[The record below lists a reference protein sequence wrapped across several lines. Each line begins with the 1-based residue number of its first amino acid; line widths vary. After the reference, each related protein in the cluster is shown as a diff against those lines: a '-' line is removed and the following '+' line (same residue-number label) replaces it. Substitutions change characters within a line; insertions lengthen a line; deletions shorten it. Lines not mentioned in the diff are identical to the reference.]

1 MSYQLNLI
9 DERALPVPARPSVAA
24 VLALAL
30 LCGGVGFAHLHWERA
45 QLARSLA
52 QPGADTVASGEEAPV
67 DPAYDAR
74 LRLVQ
79 RDERLRD
86 ALAGFRDLP
95 LDSAARL
102 QQLAAALPDALW
114 LTDVQLSGS
123 RGVRIAGGALE
134 PAALAAYATR
144 LGQVPAFSGLPM
156 QAFSVEPTHD
166 EAARRD
172 AGDPTSAAATA
183 HTAQHHFVLTSGQ
196 MPFDGEPLK

>member
-1 MSYQLNLI
+1 MGYQLNLI

-30 LCGGVGFAHLHWERA
+30 LCGVVGIAHLHWERT

-52 QPGADTVASGEEAPV
+52 QPGADTLAGGEEAPA

-86 ALAGFRDLP
+86 VLAGFRDLP

-123 RGVRIAGGALE
+123 RGVRIAGGALDT
-134 PAALAAYATR
+134 AALAAYATR

-156 QAFSVEPTHD
+156 QALSVEPTLD
-166 EAARRD
+166 EAPPRD
-172 AGDPTSAAATA
+172 AGSHAPAAATA
-183 HTAQHHFVLTSGQ
+183 RALHHHFVLTSGR
-196 MPFDGEPLK
+196 MLVDGEPLK